1 MAKCAQMR
9 CSFQR
14 FIDWQIGARYLL
26 LNTMSNGHQT
36 VERSIKDE
44 QGPSP
49 WRGVGGRSL
58 YPSSGWKNSF
68 NGRQTTSSWTA
79 IHPAPLFRGVG
90 GVLMKQMVGSCYH
103 VLRSPLGEQID
114 FRNKFPS
121 FGFFFFFHFQIDRR
135 HGTEAS
141 LIAPKFFCCFVSRLL
156 IRCLHWPSQ
165 FEFLVKFILKWLV
178 LNLSCYLSSFRFLN
192 FCLKASQVRG

>member
-121 FGFFFFFHFQIDRR
+121 FGFFFSFSNRPPTRNRSVTNRTQIFLLLRVKTFNQMFTLAESIWIFSEVHFEVV
-135 HGTEAS
+135 GLEFKLLLE
-141 LIAPKFFCCFVSRLL
+141 LISIFKILL
-156 IRCLHWPSQ
+156 K
-165 FEFLVKFILKWLV
+165 V
-178 LNLSCYLSSFRFLN
+178 
-192 FCLKASQVRG
+192 AT